1 MALPKQTITLD
12 FGFGGIDQKS
22 DPKLIQRVKFS
33 QLENVRFNKIGRIDR
48 RNGTAASL
56 TAEISSVAVTGATPA
71 AVTVYSFSGTISKLI
86 SDGDN
91 LVAIAQTDPPK
102 PYRAA
107 LGDGYLANRQ
117 MISSDAVT
125 AYIAVSELRAIDNG
139 AATLFSDSGS
149 GLSSWDRADSTTHAC
164 FAYNPG
170 GTNYIRIEVRDKS
183 TQSLVHVISR
193 TGYHPT
199 LVSHP
204 DGRDQWV
211 VAYASSGTPAT
222 STTQTYSFETFG
234 LTTSITSVVGMP
246 STGSVK
252 TGSMRMVAVSD
263 ATQALS
269 AMICA
274 AYVTGGG
281 LSLRRATWPATD
293 GTGAALSVT
302 STFAADA
309 GRLALCTNHNPSDTS
324 SHFRVY
330 WHINTT
336 ITGIRTATFNRSLT
350 LVLGGTMVN
359 SISTDPTNLTGCQLA
374 SGKSHVMVQY
384 GTSTTGGVIYG
395 YETNASNTSSQLWTQ
410 NRMELASKAAV
421 MQNGETPYFWMNYS
435 PTSSDTTQCTLFL
448 AASVTPS
455 VASYQPPTLGR
466 MFHCTAW
473 QNGLGYGL
481 PSLIRDGSEYVTMHP
496 TLSALGLSS
505 SRTDSLWRFSE
516 IRFAASATSSGWASA
531 ANRSEILIGGGMLS
545 KYNPID
551 GVIANGPQL
560 FPMISLSATNTGS
573 LTTGSYAVTGIFE
586 YIDSSGRVARSA
598 PALPVTF
605 AITGTQTALVASCAA
620 YPLGDGL
627 NYTGASPGGTLRFVA
642 YRTLVNES
650 QVYYRC
656 GMATMIAANTANT
669 VQITLSDTFAAAEE
683 PLYTTGGVI
692 ENWQPS
698 APLALATNG
707 RRVLAVPGDRPN
719 FVMQSKPI
727 VGTDAVHFMEEVG
740 RNVTPH
746 GDRIYALASHQ
757 DRWYAFKERGIF
769 VATGDG
775 ADITG
780 QNDSLSE
787 FETIVTGY
795 GCTQP
800 RSVVSTPAGVVFR
813 SQKGFFL
820 LVAGGA
826 PSYIGD
832 AVEDYT
838 SPVKDSAYDAKN
850 EICYFTLVDGTELV
864 LSFFQTSQGVDPRW
878 SIDST
883 FALNSSAV
891 VDGVRYYAM
900 STPYGGVPIFKETP
914 GVYTDA
920 HSATTVPDMKM
931 TTAWAEPAGMQ
942 GLARIYKALFMGQ
955 FPSTQPST
963 TVTIEVGYNYATTFA
978 ETHTVSSANWQQDGE
993 HAQFVLCPQRTKCE
1007 AIRFRITQ
1015 SIPASDYRGLWLNQ
1029 ILLEVG
1035 IKSGSNQ
1042 LKAAA
1047 TARKS

>member
-12 FGFGGIDQKS
+12 FGFGGLDQKS
-22 DPKLIQRVKFS
+22 DPKLVQRVKFS
-33 QLENVRFNKIGRIDR
+33 QLENVRSNKIGRIDR

-56 TAEISSVAVTGATPA
+56 TSEISAISGST
-71 AVTVYSFSGTISKLI
+71 VTVVTFSQTISKLI

-91 LVAIAQTDPPK
+91 MFAIAQTDPPK
-102 PYRAA
+102 PYRAS
-107 LGDGYLANRQ
+107 LGDGYLSNRQ
-117 MISSDAVT
+117 MISSGAVT
-125 AYIAVSELRAIDNG
+125 SYIAVSELRAIDNG
-139 AATLFSDSGS
+139 TATLFSDPGS
-149 GLSSWDRADSTTHAC
+149 GYSSVWDRADSTTHAC
-164 FAYNPG
+164 FVYSLG
-170 GTNYIRIEVRDKS
+170 GTDKIRVEIRDKAS
-183 TQSLVHVISR
+183 QSLVRSIHR
-193 TGYHPT
+193 TGYNP
-199 LVSHP
+199 VVISHP
-204 DGRDQWV
+204 DGRDHWV
-211 VAYASSGTPAT
+211 ISYSDTTSITAS
-222 STTQTYSFETFG
+222 YSFQTFG
-234 LTTSITSVVGMP
+234 LTTSVTAVVGMT
-246 STGSVK
+246 STTSIRNGSL
-252 TGSMRMVAVSD
+252 RMVAVSD
-263 ATQALS
+263 ANQALS

-274 AYVTGGG
+274 AYIKSSG
-281 LSLRRATWPATD
+281 LCLMNGTWPATD
-293 GTGAALSVT
+293 GSGAALSTT
-302 STFAADA
+302 SSYMAEGGASG
-309 GRLALCTNHNPSDTS
+309 GRIALCANHNPSDTS
-324 SHFRVY
+324 SSFRVY
-330 WHINTT
+330 WHVNTT
-336 ITGIRTATFNRSLT
+336 ITGVYTATFNRSLT
-350 LVLGGTMVN
+350 VVLGNTLVN
-359 SISTDPTNLTGCQLA
+359 SISTDPSNMTGCQLA

-384 GTSTTGGVIYG
+384 GTSVTGGYIYG
-395 YETNASNTSSQLWTQ
+395 YETNASNTSSFLWVQ
-410 NRMELASKAAV
+410 NRMSLQSKAMV
-421 MQNGETPYFWMNYS
+421 RPNGETPYFWMGYC
-435 PTSSDTTQCTLFL
+435 PTSSDTTQATLFL

-473 QNGLGYGL
+473 QGDGHYNL
-481 PSLIRDGSEYVTMHP
+481 PSLIYDGSEYVTMHP
-496 TLSALGLSS
+496 ALSALGLSS
-505 SRTDSLWRFSE
+505 SRTDSLWRFNE

-531 ANRSEILIGGGMLS
+531 ANRSEILIGGGILS

-586 YIDSSGRVARSA
+586 YIDSSGRVSRSA

-605 AITGTQTALVASCAA
+605 AITGAQTALVASCAA

-627 NYTGASPGGTLRFVA
+627 IYIGGNTGGTLRFVA

-656 GMATMIAANTANT
+656 GMVTMVSANTANT

-683 PLYTTGGVI
+683 PIYTTGGVI

-740 RNVTPH
+740 RNVTQH

-891 VDGVRYYAM
+891 IDGVRYYAM
-900 STPYGGVPIFKETP
+900 STPYGGIPIFKETP

-993 HAQFVLCPQRTKCE
+993 HAQFVMCPQRTKCE